1 MNLRKDNKKKKPMQ
15 LMLDEISGMMGVS
28 QEMILSRMIS
38 RNISDSRMLSAI
50 WRMRKGICSVR

>member
-15 LMLDEISGMMGVS
+15 LMLDEISGMTGVS

-38 RNISDSRMLSAI
+38 TYPIQGCCSAI